1 MSAHLTEQRV
11 FVRGL
16 VVQAEIGL
24 NPDER
29 GRRQPVRID
38 ATLTLL
44 PRPPEHLRDTFNYE
58 HVVTAARALA
68 DGGHIELVETFALR
82 LAEACLAHPV
92 VQTATIAVGKP
103 EALTDAELAGA
114 EVVLTRALLP

>member
-1 MSAHLTEQRV
+1 MNSRLTEQRV

-38 ATLTLL
+38 ATVELS

-92 VQTATIAVGKP
+92 VQSATVAVGKP
-103 EALTDAELAGA
+103 EALRDAELAGA
-114 EVVLTRALLP
+114 EVALTRV

>member
-1 MSAHLTEQRV
+1 MTSHLIEQRV

-38 ATLTLL
+38 ATVALL

-68 DGGHIELVETFALR
+68 EGGHIELVETFALR

-92 VQTATIAVGKP
+92 VQSVTVSAAKP
-103 EALTDAELAGA
+103 EALTDADLAGA
-114 EVVLTRALLP
+114 EVVLTRT